1 MYCLL
6 SNYLSKESFEGFD
19 IAEHIYN
26 WSFAL
31 TNSDLLLDDDR
42 SMGRWVSGMCSV
54 RRWVGG
60 RWSVDLIKSLNFL

>member
-42 SMGRWVSGMCSV
+42 SMGRWVSG
-54 RRWVGG
+54 RWVGG
-60 RWSVDLIKSLNFL
+60 